1 MNYNCTI
8 HTETID
14 GRSDTVETPRG
25 CSFQPGA
32 RIKRTYRTC
41 VDGKCKTEGMTEE
54 RKDFNNDY
62 SQEQN
67 INSSTIRETNNI
79 GSNQNISRMD
89 PMFTSNDGFWS
100 SGMDNGVPT
109 SQYSQ
114 YDPGLPSQTSGPADS
129 YLSQYGMGDNNTT
142 SSTTTTT
149 GGRPPQGGSYSES
162 KVENS
167 INQTDNCKETLEK
180 FFLWPGVVSF
190 LIGLISLV
198 IIYGK
203 KYDKNKDFNGLGT
216 NFIEA
221 LLWGLLG
228 LLLFAFFVG
237 GIALMAGHKKFAH
250 DICEKQKDNNQATS
264 TGYVR
269 DETTVNR
276 ESP

>member
-62 SQEQN
+62 SQQQK

-100 SGMDNGVPT
+100 SGMDNGIPT

-129 YLSQYGMGDNNTT
+129 YFSKNGMGNNGVT
-142 SSTTTTT
+142 SSTTSTT
-149 GGRPPQGGSYSES
+149 GGRPPQEGSYSE
-162 KVENS
+162 
-167 INQTDNCKETLEK
+167 INQSVGTTEGEIKKGFLFTGL
-180 FFLWPGVVSF
+180 FFLLFGVFLELIHVSIYGTKLDRIVNGQVEKTPSGLIISGCGSA
-190 LIGLISLV
+190 LIGV
-198 IIYGK
+198 ILMGVSKKAAKDIYEEK
-203 KYDKNKDFNGLGT
+203 KKG
-216 NFIEA
+216 
-221 LLWGLLG
+221 
-228 LLLFAFFVG
+228 
-237 GIALMAGHKKFAH
+237 
-250 DICEKQKDNNQATS
+250 NQASS

-269 DETTVNR
+269 DETTVNQ
-276 ESP
+276 EGP